1 MLRDWNDLSDELQA
15 TLTREALRRAAETI
29 ADQAEMLA
37 TEMECGLI
45 TDEGG
50 VEALRLL
57 AAVVRF
63 ADTDRYGPA
72 GHA

>member
-1 MLRDWNDLSDELQA
+1 
-15 TLTREALRRAAETI
+15 
-29 ADQAEMLA
+29 MLA
-37 TEMECGLI
+37 AEMECGLVS
-45 TDEGG
+45 DEGG

>member
-1 MLRDWNDLSDELQA
+1 MLRDWNRLPEELQLA
-15 TLTREALRRAAETI
+15 VTREALRRAAETI
-29 ADQAEMLA
+29 ADQAELLA
-37 TEMECGLI
+37 VEMDSGVI
-45 TDEGG
+45 ADQGG
-50 VEALRLL
+50 AEALRLL

>member
-1 MLRDWNDLSDELQA
+1 MLRDWNELSDELQA

-37 TEMECGLI
+37 TEMEWGLI

>member
-1 MLRDWNDLSDELQA
+1 MLRDWNELSDELQA